1 METRFATSLPVLA
14 TLMAAAPRTLA
25 RPRLCADGTVEH
37 LFYAPMCESMCDRC
51 FSMTG
56 ATTFSGVGQPA
67 CACVC
72 LRVPACV
79 PACHSRYCKKGGCWP
94 GCALRK
100 LASKAQIWPLPQAC
114 VHGRLHATA
123 WHAGWRHTG
132 PEAGSTKPET
142 APRCA
147 VYQEED
153 GQRTR
158 NQLGTQPNGLAWRN
172 PGSESCLARCF
183 IPRLTPPG

>member
-72 LRVPACV
+72 LRAC
-79 PACHSRYCKKGGCWP
+79 
-94 GCALRK
+94 
-100 LASKAQIWPLPQAC
+100 
-114 VHGRLHATA
+114 LHATA
-123 WHAGWRHTG
+123 ATARKGAAGRDVLCASWQARRRFG
-132 PEAGSTKPET
+132 PSLRRACTAVCTLLRGTPVGDTPAQRQARRNRKLLRDVRSTRKKT
-142 APRCA
+142 ANELAINLVPNPTA
-147 VYQEED
+147 WP
-153 GQRTR
+153 G
-158 NQLGTQPNGLAWRN
+158 GTLAPSHVSQGVLCRD
-172 PGSESCLARCF
+172 
-183 IPRLTPPG
+183 